1 MHDGIRY
8 HGIICASVLLKKPIS
23 KYYVT
28 NITDAGCPFTAVIE
42 MTALVDPQQLGGNH
56 LIYLPKYV
64 TPDDPAFD
72 KTDEEIEHEFVSAL
86 DRMYP
91 HFSKEDVQ
99 AFRISRVR
107 HVFALPT
114 LGYSERVP
122 PIETNVAN
130 VFAVNSSHIVNGT
143 LNVNE
148 TVKLGNDFAAEFGK
162 KPVVGRPERS
172 AVPAGV

>member
-1 MHDGIRY
+1 M
-8 HGIICASVLLKKPIS
+8 LLKKPIS
-23 KYYVT
+23 HYYVT
-28 NITDAGCPFTAVIE
+28 NITDDGCPFTAVIE

-64 TPDDPAFD
+64 TPDDPAFEKSD
-72 KTDEEIEHEFVSAL
+72 VKITQEFIAAL

-91 HFSKEDVQ
+91 HFSRSDVQ
-99 AFRISRVR
+99 AVRLSRVR

-122 PIETNVAN
+122 PIETNVPN

-162 KPVVGRPERS
+162 TEVTNVQSRS
-172 AVPAGV
+172 TALAVD